1 MFESANRLGLCKTRQ
16 KSITICHAV
25 QASHCPCEGSPGDS
39 AAARPCTRPPHMS
52 WRRVALRAVSRR
64 AASHSQAARAN
75 GSSAVNSSFQD
86 IPCQLTSGI
95 TGWRPHPIR
104 DKTTKKGKQ
113 K

>member
-1 MFESANRLGLCKTRQ
+1 MPFRPVTARARARLAAQQQLAPRTRL
-16 KSITICHAV
+16 
-25 QASHCPCEGSPGDS
+25 
-39 AAARPCTRPPHMS
+39 PHMS
-52 WRRVALRAVSRR
+52 WRRVALRALSRR